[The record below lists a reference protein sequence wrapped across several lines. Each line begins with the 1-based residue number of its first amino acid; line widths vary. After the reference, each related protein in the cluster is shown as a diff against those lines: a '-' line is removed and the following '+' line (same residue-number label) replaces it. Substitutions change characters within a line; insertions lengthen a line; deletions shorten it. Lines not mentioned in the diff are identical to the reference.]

1 MPGRIGTFVCVLVA
15 LATTGLAAGTGDAQF
30 DEALALYRQ
39 ARWAGAFGRFCALAD
54 RGNAD
59 AADLALLMVRLGP
72 QMHGSAWTAS
82 QPQIDRWLALTA
94 KARPISVSAGPDD

>member
-1 MPGRIGTFVCVLVA
+1 MLRRIGPLACLLVA
-15 LATTGLAAGTGDAQF
+15 LATTGLAAGSGDAQF

-39 ARWAGAFGRFCALAD
+39 ARWAGAFGRFCTLAD

-59 AADLALLMVRLGP
+59 AARLALLMVRYGP

-82 QPQIDRWLALTA
+82 QPQIDHWLALTA
-94 KARPISVSAGPDD
+94 KTRPTPVIAAADD